1 MVWQML
7 VLVLGWPVHVGV
19 RPVDLLP
26 WGHPLPFLNGQS
38 AKPLKII
45 VVFCELAR
53 KSRIRTLDEAV
64 YSNSISVP
72 GA

>member
-1 MVWQML
+1 ML
-7 VLVLGWPVHVGV
+7 VLVQWWPVHVGV
-19 RPVDLLP
+19 RPVDPFP

-38 AKPLKII
+38 ASEF
-45 VVFCELAR
+45 VR
-53 KSRIRTLDEAV
+53 KSRIRTLEEAV